1 MPNHGYFI
9 VTDISG
15 YTEYL
20 TKSELEHA
28 HAILQSLFEAQLEN
42 IRHPLL
48 VSGFRGDAILMYA
61 PATNF
66 INAQSFVESLE
77 NLYVVYM
84 DTLRQM
90 QFNTTCTCRA
100 CANMKK
106 LDLKMCIHY
115 GEYMIQKLAG
125 REELLGADVIVP
137 HRMAKNNVA
146 AETGIKPY
154 ALFSEA
160 AARQLNLT
168 ELCADLALYQETYE
182 HIGEVKM
189 LVHNLGTAWEREL
202 ARKSL
207 VVEPQEAWIN
217 FELEFPY
224 PPSLLWDYLTN
235 PVLEASA
242 LGLISVKRDDGLGG
256 RTGAG
261 ANFHCAHTGGDF
273 YNKVVDWKPF
283 EYYTVRQSG
292 IAGLEY
298 FHMIR
303 LLPREAQTQFQCCFS
318 HPTTPASE
326 GMREQLYFLA
336 SEGYKN
342 LGPALDEAVA
352 SGKVTTSGAGG

>member
-1 MPNHGYFI
+1 MPNHGYF
-9 VTDISG
+9 VTTDISG

-61 PATNF
+61 SDTNF
-66 INAQSFVESLE
+66 INPQSFVESLE
-77 NLYVVYM
+77 NLYIVYM

-125 REELLGADVIVP
+125 REELLGADVIIP
-137 HRMAKNNVA
+137 HRMSKNNVV

-160 AARQLNLT
+160 AAQQLKLA
-168 ELCADLALYQETYE
+168 ELCADLLPYQETYE

-207 VVEPQEAWIN
+207 VVEPRDAWISV
-217 FELEFPY
+217 EIEFPY

-235 PVLEASA
+235 PALEASA
-242 LGLISVKRDDGLGG
+242 LGLISVTREDNLSG
-256 RTGAG
+256 RTGEG
-261 ANFHCAHTGGDF
+261 ANFHCAHSSGDF

-283 EYYTVRQSG
+283 EHYTVRQSG

-298 FHMIR
+298 FRMIR
-303 LLPREAQTQFQCCFS
+303 LVAHETQTKFQCCFS
-318 HPTTPASE
+318 PPSTPAPD
-326 GMREQLYFLA
+326 GLREQLQFMA

-342 LGPALDEAVA
+342 LGPAIGEAVA
-352 SGKVTTSGAGG
+352 SGKVTAPGAG